1 MNIYEREH
9 KESCKKNKE
18 TKKMNTRKK
27 LIAGLMAAMIIGTI
41 GAVFATA
48 QTDGTTPDITTQKMP
63 RNNTQDQNRTRF
75 FDDNMTHEM
84 SMFGCFGYNLTTDQQ
99 TELQQLMTTLRD
111 QNATPQEMQS
121 AIQQKLEE
129 FGVFDTQLDDQITQ
143 TEQRLTIL
151 NREKEFRN
159 QGYNW
164 TEVRNMIQNEFD
176 LQNSTNGDL
185 GIMQGQGFGRGPG
198 RGPNGGRD
206 FIPNETVDQ

>member
-1 MNIYEREH
+1 
-9 KESCKKNKE
+9 
-18 TKKMNTRKK
+18 MNTRKK
-27 LIAGLMAAMIIGTI
+27 LIAGLMAAMIIGAI

-48 QTDGTTPDITTQKMP
+48 QTDGTTPVITMQKMP
-63 RNNTQDQNRTRF
+63 RNNKQDQNRTRF
-75 FDDNMTHEM
+75 FDGNMTHGM
-84 SMFGCFGYNLTTDQQ
+84 GMFGCFGYNLTTDQQ

-129 FGVFDTQLDDQITQ
+129 FGLFDTQLDNQIAQ
-143 TEQRLTIL
+143 TKQRLTIL
-151 NREKEFRN
+151 NREKELRN

-185 GIMQGQGFGRGPG
+185 GVMQGQGFGRGPG
-198 RGPNGGRD
+198 RGLNGGRD

>member
-1 MNIYEREH
+1 
-9 KESCKKNKE
+9 
-18 TKKMNTRKK
+18 MNTRKK
-27 LIAGLMAAMIIGTI
+27 LTAVLMAAMIIGTI

-48 QTDGTTPDITTQKMP
+48 QTDGTTPDITTQKTF
-63 RNNTQDQNRTRF
+63 RNTQDQNRTRF
-75 FDDNMTHEM
+75 FDGNMTQGIG
-84 SMFGCFGYNLTTDQQ
+84 MFGCFDYNLTTDQQ

-129 FGVFDTQLDDQITQ
+129 FGVFDTQLDNQIAQ

-151 NREKEFRN
+151 NREKELRN

-185 GIMQGQGFGRGPG
+185 GMMQGKGFRHGPHG
-198 RGPNGGRD
+198 GPQDG
-206 FIPNETVDQ
+206 IAPEESDQ

>member
-1 MNIYEREH
+1 VRINNIV
-9 KESCKKNKE
+9 KKNNSGE
-18 TKKMNTRKK
+18 KMNTRKK
-27 LIAGLMAAMIIGTI
+27 LIAGLMAAMVIGTI

-48 QTDGTTPDITTQKMP
+48 QTDGTTPDNTTQKMP
-63 RNNTQDQNRTRF
+63 RNDTQDQNRTRF
-75 FDDNMTHEM
+75 FDGNMTHGM
-84 SMFGCFGYNLTTDQQ
+84 GMFGCFDYNLTTNQQ

-129 FGVFDTQLDDQITQ
+129 FSVFDTQLDNQIAQ

-151 NREKEFRN
+151 SREKELRN

-164 TEVRNMIQNEFD
+164 TEVRNMIQDEFN

-185 GIMQGQGFGRGPG
+185 GTMQGQGFGREPD
-198 RGPNGGRD
+198 RGLQD
-206 FIPNETVDQ
+206 FMAGENPDQ

>member
-1 MNIYEREH
+1 
-9 KESCKKNKE
+9 
-18 TKKMNTRKK
+18 MNTRKK
-27 LIAGLMAAMIIGTI
+27 LTAVLMAAMIIGTI

-48 QTDGTTPDITTQKMP
+48 QTDGTTPDITTQKTF
-63 RNNTQDQNRTRF
+63 RNTQDQNRTRF
-75 FDDNMTHEM
+75 FDGNMTQGIG
-84 SMFGCFGYNLTTDQQ
+84 MFGCFDYNLTTDQQ

-129 FGVFDTQLDDQITQ
+129 FGVFDTQLDNQIAQ

-151 NREKEFRN
+151 NREKELRN

-185 GIMQGQGFGRGPG
+185 GMMQGKVFGHGPHG
-198 RGPNGGRD
+198 GPQDG
-206 FIPNETVDQ
+206 IAPEESDQ

>member
-1 MNIYEREH
+1 
-9 KESCKKNKE
+9 
-18 TKKMNTRKK
+18 MNTRKK

-48 QTDGTTPDITTQKMP
+48 QTDGTTPDITTQKIP
-63 RNNTQDQNRTRF
+63 WNNTQNQNRTRF
-75 FDDNMTHEM
+75 FDGNMTHKM
-84 SMFGCFGYNLTTDQQ
+84 GMFGCFGYNLTTDQQ

-129 FGVFDTQLDDQITQ
+129 FGLFDTQLDNQIAQ
-143 TEQRLTIL
+143 TKQRLTIL
-151 NREKEFRN
+151 NREKELRN

-164 TEVRNMIQNEFD
+164 TEVRNMIQDEFD

-185 GIMQGQGFGRGPG
+185 GMMQGQGFGRGPG

-206 FIPNETVDQ
+206 FIPDETLDQ